1 MNKEFILQ
9 LLVNDST
16 LKLRRK
22 DYIKEFKYSCAELNM
37 NASDKDSAKLQQI
50 HLQTQQE

>member
-1 MNKEFILQ
+1 MIQHLSLEQKIIL
-9 LLVNDST
+9 N
-16 LKLRRK
+16 
-22 DYIKEFKYSCAELNM
+22 EFKYSCAELNM